1 MSSVSGTNGGAK
13 LVGQSEAVVGGYV
26 PRMLFTAAGAPISPV
41 FAGGGLENYSH
52 NPSRSIHFRGGIYG
66 GRPSRPLPV
75 QYGSSLV
82 PQHRGYTGVV
92 RVEKRMEGVG
102 EFVVDP
108 LDNFK
113 PQSFK
118 ESRPAAEEITN
129 EEKAATKKDFKNT
142 GRRAYKS
149 ENRSNRETP
158 RRALIGRD

>member
-1 MSSVSGTNGGAK
+1 MSNVGGTSSGAK
-13 LVGQSEAVVGGYV
+13 LVGQSEAVIGGYV
-26 PRMLFTAAGAPISPV
+26 PRVLFTTAGAPISSV
-41 FAGGGLENYSH
+41 YAGGGIESYSH
-52 NPSRSIHFRGGIYG
+52 NPSRSVHFRGGIYG
-66 GRPSRPLPV
+66 GRPARPLPV
-75 QYGSSLV
+75 EYGSSLV

-92 RVEKRMEGVG
+92 RVEKRMEGEG

-113 PQSFK
+113 PKSFK

-149 ENRSNRETP
+149 ENRANRETP
-158 RRALIGRD
+158 KRTLVGRD